1 MANDIDIGYSVN
13 NEPIYDLDNFPVL
26 GTEERNYIKSIYV
39 DNQLKDI
46 DFSEYKNRF
55 ILIQQGATGS
65 GTIPFYI
72 NYGTSDVKILTE
84 GNNEINGLRLLY
96 ITNTNIID
104 PFTNTIISNNLIF
117 TNCRN
122 GTNNINSYIFILK
135 YKSEF

>member
-1 MANDIDIGYSVN
+1 MANDIDIGCSIN

-72 NYGTSDVKILTE
+72 NYGTSNVKILTE

-96 ITNTNIID
+96 VTNMNIID

-122 GTNNINSYIFILK
+122 GTSNINSYIFILK